1 VLNGLALS
9 LRAPE
14 VETDKASG
22 KAR

>member
-1 VLNGLALS
+1 VLNGLAPS
-9 LRAPE
+9 LRPSE